1 MGKDVF
7 PHRFIRRE
15 SPHNLLAT
23 GRMLAKYRGTPAMNL
38 DAARTAII
46 PALGRMNALFNKPL
60 FDEWV
65 LVKLAAEQ
73 GAILAY
79 SGPRAETYQRKF
91 KDDLALLRAELGR
104 QQLAVGDFAFV
115 HDATGTRFDACL
127 RLGSAAYLFCNHTGK
142 SMADIRQDP
151 LWLEAQKPF
160 AMLSELFRND
170 PLE

>member
-1 MGKDVF
+1 
-7 PHRFIRRE
+7 
-15 SPHNLLAT
+15 
-23 GRMLAKYRGTPAMNL
+23 MNL
-38 DAARTAII
+38 DAARSAII

-79 SGPRAETYQRKF
+79 SGPRAETYQRHF
-91 KDDLALLRAELGR
+91 KDDMVPLRTELE
-104 QQLAVGDFAFV
+104 QQHLAVGDFAFV
-115 HDATGTRFDACL
+115 QDASGTRFDACI
-127 RLGSAAYLFCNHTGK
+127 RLGTAGYLFCNHTTK

-160 AMLSELFRND
+160 ARLSELFRND

>member
-1 MGKDVF
+1 
-7 PHRFIRRE
+7 
-15 SPHNLLAT
+15 
-23 GRMLAKYRGTPAMNL
+23 MNL
-38 DAARTAII
+38 DAARSAII

-79 SGPRAETYQRKF
+79 SGPRAETYQRHF
-91 KDDLALLRAELGR
+91 KDDMVPLRTELEQQHLAI
-104 QQLAVGDFAFV
+104 GDFAFV
-115 HDATGTRFDACL
+115 QDATGTRFDACI
-127 RLGSAAYLFCNHTGK
+127 RLGTAGYLFCNHTTK

-160 AMLSELFRND
+160 ARLSELFRND

>member
-1 MGKDVF
+1 
-7 PHRFIRRE
+7 
-15 SPHNLLAT
+15 
-23 GRMLAKYRGTPAMNL
+23 MNL
-38 DAARTAII
+38 DAARSAII

-79 SGPRAETYQRKF
+79 SGPRAETYQRHF
-91 KDDLALLRAELGR
+91 KDDMVPLRTELE
-104 QQLAVGDFAFV
+104 QQHLAVGDFAFV
-115 HDATGTRFDACL
+115 QDASGTRFDACI
-127 RLGSAAYLFCNHTGK
+127 RLGTAGYLFCNHTTK

-160 AMLSELFRND
+160 ARLSELFRND
-170 PLE
+170 PLV